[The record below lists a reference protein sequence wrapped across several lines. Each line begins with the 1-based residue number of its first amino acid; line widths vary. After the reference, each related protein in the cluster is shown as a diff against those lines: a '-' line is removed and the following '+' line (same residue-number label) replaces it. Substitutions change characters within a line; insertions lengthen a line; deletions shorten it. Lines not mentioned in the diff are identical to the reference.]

1 MMAYKRLLCL
11 LLALLMLPVGNIGA
25 VTVEQLQQQ
34 IDTLEQEKEDLDAR
48 LQALEQQLDENM
60 DQIEAMIAQKNLLD
74 QQIFL
79 LQESLANTQ
88 AQLTRQAEL
97 IAGQQELLD
106 IAQANLEQ
114 LQNAHRLRI
123 RAMEENGPVSYWAV
137 LFEANSFSDL
147 LDRIAMIEDINRAD
161 NRRLEEIRTAAQQV
175 SLAQE
180 ALVQEKAQ
188 LETLR
193 QEQQQALEAQ
203 AAKRAEADGLLQKL
217 VASGQEY
224 EQLLHEGELRQDQL
238 MQELAQKKE
247 EYNDATRPATPPPA
261 PPASS
266 AGWLTPVPYYTLSSP
281 FGMRFHPI
289 LNIWRMHNGI
299 DMACAE
305 GTPIYA
311 SRSGVVTVAA
321 YQADGAGNYVQLD
334 HGDGFRSIYMH
345 MTHYIVKPGQQVEA
359 GQIIGY
365 VGNTGLS
372 KGNHLHFGIS
382 YNGTY
387 VNPLEYI
394 R

>member
-193 QEQQQALEAQ
+193 QEQQQALEAL

-266 AGWLTPVPYYTLSSP
+266 AG
-281 FGMRFHPI
+281 
-289 LNIWRMHNGI
+289 
-299 DMACAE
+299 
-305 GTPIYA
+305 
-311 SRSGVVTVAA
+311 
-321 YQADGAGNYVQLD
+321 
-334 HGDGFRSIYMH
+334 
-345 MTHYIVKPGQQVEA
+345 
-359 GQIIGY
+359 
-365 VGNTGLS
+365 
-372 KGNHLHFGIS
+372 
-382 YNGTY
+382 
-387 VNPLEYI
+387 
-394 R
+394 